1 MTNNP
6 GKIVV
11 LASGRGTNL
20 QALIDASK
28 EKYFNGYI
36 SLVISDNPKAY
47 ALKRAETAGIP
58 TVVLDYSLFPSKK
71 EYEGKLLSVLKEE
84 NPDLICLAGY
94 MRILGKEIIRNFPN
108 KIINIHPS
116 LLPAFPGLE
125 AQKQAVEYGVKVS
138 GCTVHFV
145 DEGMDTGPIIL
156 QECCPV
162 EDHDT
167 PESLAERIL
176 QHEHRIYKEAVKL
189 FLEEK
194 LEIKGRKVIQKR

>member
-1 MTNNP
+1 MTDNL

-28 EKYFNGYI
+28 ENYFNGYI
-36 SLVISDNPKAY
+36 SLVISDNPRAY
-47 ALKRAETAGIP
+47 ALERARLAGIP
-58 TVVLDYSLFPSKK
+58 TVVLDYASFPSKK
-71 EYEGKLLSVLKEE
+71 EYEKKLLAVLQEE

-94 MRILGKEIIRNFPN
+94 MRILGKEIIKSFPH
-108 KIINIHPS
+108 KIMNIHPS

-162 EDHDT
+162 EDYDT

-189 FLEEK
+189 FLEGR
-194 LEIKGRKVIQKR
+194 LEVKGRKVLRKR